1 MAGIGDDVIQGLTSL
16 ATRRTDFEWAWRQV
30 AKVAAPDA
38 PDFGT
43 GIGQLGMRN
52 GINQATATRRGK
64 DIYDSTAVWAVD
76 RLASGIEGLIVPQSE
91 YWHGLDVID
100 LTKEDNTDQEK
111 LWLERT
117 RNMMFKVR
125 YDADSGWVAAL
136 QTCLRR
142 MVAFGNAFMF
152 VEENNTGH
160 DSSDLIRYRQMPLN
174 ECYADENYQGVID
187 TFYRL
192 FQLTARQ
199 AYQQYG
205 NNLSP
210 QIIKAANDPAES
222 GKFFTFIQCI
232 RPRADYGRPSEGV
245 KKAPWASFHV
255 EHETRKVV
263 SESGY
268 YEFPIVD
275 FRWLPEPGRIYGEGP
290 VMKAL
295 ADIQSLNLMAKNELI
310 AGQQAIDPPLLIPHA
325 GIMNRPNTNPGA
337 VNFGGMSATG
347 VKMIEP
353 LFTGQR
359 LDFATA
365 VLESKREQVKNSMY
379 LNLFQILVKNPQ
391 KTATEAL
398 ILADEKGNL
407 LGPAGTRIQQSL
419 SGLVERELGILGRK
433 GMWAKGSAYYPP
445 QTVVRRGSDVG
456 AHFTGPLSRM
466 RKAKEAEATIQM
478 LNILSPLAQ
487 VDPSVVD
494 TIDPDAT
501 ARGLS
506 EILGVPMK
514 FMRTKDKVDE
524 IRASR
529 QERQA
534 LAEQAV
540 VAKDF
545 AAASK
550 SGVDA
555 LSSLQ
560 ASGGI

>member
-1 MAGIGDDVIQGLTSL
+1 MTGTGEDVVQALTAL
-16 ATRRTDFEWAWRQV
+16 TTRRLDFEWAWRQV

-38 PDFGT
+38 PEFNVGVANT
-43 GIGQLGMRN
+43 IGSHN
-52 GINQATATRRGK
+52 AISQATAARRSK

-91 YWHGLDVID
+91 YWHGLDILD
-100 LTKEDNTDQEK
+100 LSQEDATDEEK

-117 RNMMFKVR
+117 RNLLFKVR
-125 YDADSGWVAAL
+125 YDADSGWVAAV

-142 MVAFGNAFMF
+142 MVAFGNAFMY
-152 VEENNTGH
+152 VEEDNTGH
-160 DSSDLIRYRQMPLN
+160 DSTNLIRYRQLPLN
-174 ECYADENYQGVID
+174 ECHADENYQGVID
-187 TFYRL
+187 TFYRKHE
-192 FQLTARQ
+192 LTARQ
-199 AYQQYG
+199 AVQRYG
-205 NNLSP
+205 DSLPANV
-210 QIIKAANDPAES
+210 KAAADNPNEAQRMFS
-222 GKFFTFIQCI
+222 FIHCI
-232 RPRADYGRPSEGV
+232 RPRADFGYASEGV
-245 KKAPWASFHV
+245 RKAPWASIHV
-255 EHETRKVV
+255 ELESRKIV

-295 ADIQSLNLMAKNELI
+295 ADIQSLNLMAKNELV

-325 GIMNRPNTNPGA
+325 GVMNRPNTNPGA
-337 VNFGGMSATG
+337 INFGGMSATG
-347 VKMIEP
+347 QKLIEP

-365 VLESKREQVKNSMY
+365 VLESKREQVKNSLY
-379 LNLFQILVKNPQ
+379 LNLFQILVQNPQ
-391 KTATEAL
+391 MTATEAM
-398 ILADEKGNL
+398 IRADEKGNL

-419 SGLVERELGILGRK
+419 SGLVERELGILKRK
-433 GMWAKGSAYYPP
+433 GLYARNSAYYPP
-445 QTVVRRGSDVG
+445 RTALQKDMG

-487 VDPSVVD
+487 VDPTVVD
-494 TIDPDAT
+494 SIDPDNT
-501 ARGLS
+501 TRGLA
-506 EILGVPMK
+506 EILGVPKK
-514 FMRTKDKVDE
+514 FMRTTEQVGAV
-524 IRASR
+524 RAQR
-529 QERQA
+529 AEQQA
-534 LAEQAV
+534 LAQQAA

-560 ASGGI
+560 TTGGL